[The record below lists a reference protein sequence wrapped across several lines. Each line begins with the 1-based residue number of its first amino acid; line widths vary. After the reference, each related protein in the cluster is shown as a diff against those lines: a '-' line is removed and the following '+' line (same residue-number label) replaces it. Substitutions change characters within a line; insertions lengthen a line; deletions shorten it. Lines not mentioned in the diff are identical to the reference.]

1 MTSHEQPLE
10 AGLYIV
16 GTPIGHLGDMT
27 ARGIETLKAASL
39 ILAED
44 TRTTRNLLNHFE
56 IKTHCISCHKF
67 NEAQRCG
74 EIISRIR
81 NGEAVA
87 MVTDSGMPCISDP
100 GARIVEACRAAGV
113 MITSAPGPTAV
124 TTALALSGFGGH
136 GFLFAGFLP
145 RKSGARQKILEPCA
159 ALPVPVIFYESP
171 YRLLKLLEEIEA
183 VMGAER
189 SVFVARELTK
199 KFEELLSGT
208 PAQIRQKFG
217 ERTVKGECVVIID
230 SAK

>member
-1 MTSHEQPLE
+1 MD

-16 GTPIGHLGDMT
+16 GTPIGNLGDMT

-39 ILAED
+39 IIAED

-67 NEAQRCG
+67 NEAQRCD
-74 EIISRIR
+74 EIIARIR
-81 NGEAVA
+81 SGEAVA

-100 GARIVEACRAAGV
+100 GARVVEACRAAGV
-113 MITSAPGPTAV
+113 RITSAPGPTAV

-145 RKSGARQKILEPCA
+145 RKSGARRRTLEQCA
-159 ALPVPVIFYESP
+159 ALPVPAILYESP
-171 YRLLKLLEEIEA
+171 YRLLKLIEEIEA
-183 VMGAER
+183 VMGAGR
-189 SVFVARELTK
+189 RVFVARELTK
-199 KFEELLSGT
+199 KFEELICGT
-208 PAQIRQKFG
+208 PSQIRQTFG

-230 SAK
+230 SAE

>member
-1 MTSHEQPLE
+1 MD

-27 ARGIETLKAASL
+27 ARGIETLKGASL
-39 ILAED
+39 VIAED

-67 NEAQRCG
+67 NEAQRCD
-74 EIISRIR
+74 EIIERIR
-81 NGEAVA
+81 RGEAVA

-100 GARIVEACRAAGV
+100 GARVVEACRAAGV
-113 MITSAPGPTAV
+113 MITSAPGPTAA

-145 RKSGARQKILEPCA
+145 RKSGARRRTLEQCA
-159 ALPVPVIFYESP
+159 ALPVPAIFYESP

-189 SVFVARELTK
+189 RVFVARELTK
-199 KFEELLSGT
+199 KFEELLCGT
-208 PAQIRQKFG
+208 PAEIRQKFG
-217 ERTVKGECVVIID
+217 ERTVKGECVVIIGPGE
-230 SAK
+230 

>member
-1 MTSHEQPLE
+1 MD

-16 GTPIGHLGDMT
+16 GTPIGNLGDIT
-27 ARGIETLKAASL
+27 ARALETLHAATL

-44 TRTTRNLLNHFE
+44 TRHTRKLLTHFE

-67 NEAQRCG
+67 NEAGRCE

-81 NGEAVA
+81 NGEAIA

-100 GARIVEACRAAGV
+100 GARVVEACREAEV

-136 GFLFAGFLP
+136 GFLFTGFPP
-145 RKSGARQKILEPCA
+145 RKSGARKRLLEQCA
-159 ALPVPVIFYESP
+159 DVPVAVILYESP
-171 YRLLKLLEEIEA
+171 YRLIKLLEVIEE
-183 VMGAER
+183 VLGPDR

-199 KFEELLSGT
+199 KFEELLRGT
-208 PAQIRQKFG
+208 APQIRAKFDG
-217 ERTVKGECVVIID
+217 RTVKGECVVIIGP
-230 SAK
+230 KQ

>member
-1 MTSHEQPLE
+1 MD

-16 GTPIGHLGDMT
+16 GTPLGNLGDMT
-27 ARGIETLKAASL
+27 ARGIETLKEASL
-39 ILAED
+39 IIAED

-67 NEAQRCG
+67 NEAQRCD
-74 EIISRIR
+74 EIIARIR

-100 GARIVEACRAAGV
+100 GARVVEACRAADV

-136 GFLFAGFLP
+136 GFLFAGFLQ
-145 RKSGARQKILEPCA
+145 RKSGARRRTLEQCA
-159 ALPVPVIFYESP
+159 ALPVPAVFYESP

-183 VMGAER
+183 VMGADR
-189 SVFVARELTK
+189 QIFVARELTK
-199 KFEELLSGT
+199 KFEELIRGT
-208 PAQIRQKFG
+208 PAEIRQRFG
-217 ERTVKGECVVIID
+217 ERTVKGECVVIIGP
-230 SAK
+230 AG

>member
-1 MTSHEQPLE
+1 MD

-27 ARGIETLKAASL
+27 ARGIETLKGASL
-39 ILAED
+39 VIAED

-67 NEAQRCG
+67 NEAQRCD
-74 EIISRIR
+74 EIIERIR
-81 NGEAVA
+81 RGEAVA

-100 GARIVEACRAAGV
+100 GARVVEACRAAGV
-113 MITSAPGPTAV
+113 MITSAPGPTAA

-145 RKSGARQKILEPCA
+145 RKSGARRRTLEQCA
-159 ALPVPVIFYESP
+159 ALPVPAIFYESP
-171 YRLLKLLEEIEA
+171 YRLLKLLEEIET

-189 SVFVARELTK
+189 RVFVARELTK
-199 KFEELLSGT
+199 KFEELLCGT
-208 PAQIRQKFG
+208 PAEIRQKFG
-217 ERTVKGECVVIID
+217 ERTVKGECVVIIGPGE
-230 SAK
+230 

>member
-1 MTSHEQPLE
+1 ME

-27 ARGIETLKAASL
+27 ARGIQTLKEASL
-39 ILAED
+39 VIAED

-56 IKTHCISCHKF
+56 IKTYCISCHKF
-67 NEAQRCG
+67 NEAQRCD
-74 EIISRIR
+74 EIIARIR

-136 GFLFAGFLP
+136 GFLFAGFLA
-145 RKSGARQKILEPCA
+145 RKTGARRKTLEQCA
-159 ALPVPVIFYESP
+159 ALPVPVILYESP
-171 YRLLKLLEEIEA
+171 YRLMKLLEEIET

-189 SVFVARELTK
+189 RIFVARELTK
-199 KFEELLSGT
+199 KFEELISGT
-208 PAQIRQKFG
+208 PVEIRKRFG

-230 SAK
+230 SAE

>member
-1 MTSHEQPLE
+1 MD
-10 AGLYIV
+10 AGLYVV
-16 GTPIGHLGDMT
+16 GTPLGHLGDMT
-27 ARGIETLKAASL
+27 ARGLETLKEASL

-56 IKTHCISCHKF
+56 INTHCISCHKF
-67 NEAQRCG
+67 NEAQRCN
-74 EIISRIR
+74 EIIARIR

-100 GARIVEACRAAGV
+100 GARVVEACRTAGV
-113 MITSAPGPTAV
+113 MVTSAPGPTAV

-145 RKSGARQKILEPCA
+145 RKSGARHKTLEQCST
-159 ALPVPVIFYESP
+159 LPVPVILYESP
-171 YRLLKLLEEIEA
+171 YRLLKLLEEVEA
-183 VMGAER
+183 MMGAER
-189 SVFVARELTK
+189 RVFVARELTK

-208 PAQIRQKFG
+208 PAQIREQFG

-230 SAK
+230 SAE

>member
-1 MTSHEQPLE
+1 MD

-27 ARGIETLKAASL
+27 ARGIETLKEASL
-39 ILAED
+39 IMAED

-56 IKTHCISCHKF
+56 IKTHCISCHQF
-67 NEAQRCG
+67 NEAQRCD
-74 EIISRIR
+74 EIIARIR
-81 NGEAVA
+81 SGETVA

-100 GARIVEACRAAGV
+100 GARVVAACRDAGV
-113 MITSAPGPTAV
+113 QITSAPGPTAV

-145 RKSGARQKILEPCA
+145 RKSGARRKTLEQCA

-199 KFEELLSGT
+199 KFEELLNGT
-208 PAQIRQKFG
+208 PAQIRQQFG
-217 ERTVKGECVVIID
+217 ERAVRGECVVIID
-230 SAK
+230 AAE

>member
-1 MTSHEQPLE
+1 MTSHEQKID

-27 ARGIETLKAASL
+27 ARGIQTLKDASL
-39 ILAED
+39 VIAED

-56 IKTHCISCHKF
+56 IKTYCISCHKF
-67 NEAQRCG
+67 NEAQRCD
-74 EIISRIR
+74 EIIARIR

-100 GARIVEACRAAGV
+100 GTRIVEACRAAGV
-113 MITSAPGPTAV
+113 LITSAPGPTAA

-136 GFLFAGFLP
+136 GFLFAGFLA
-145 RKSGARQKILEPCA
+145 RKTGARRKTLEQCA
-159 ALPVPVIFYESP
+159 ALPVPVILYESP
-171 YRLLKLLEEIEA
+171 YRLMKLLEEIEA

-189 SVFVARELTK
+189 RIFVARELTK

-208 PAQIRQKFG
+208 PAEIRQRFG

-230 SAK
+230 SAE

>member
-1 MTSHEQPLE
+1 MD

-27 ARGIETLKAASL
+27 ARGITTLKEA
-39 ILAED
+39 
-44 TRTTRNLLNHFE
+44 TRNLLNHFE

-67 NEAQRCG
+67 NEAQRCD
-74 EIISRIR
+74 EIIARIR
-81 NGEAVA
+81 SGEAVA

-100 GARIVEACRAAGV
+100 GARVVEACRTAGV

-145 RKSGARQKILEPCA
+145 RKSGARRRILEQCA
-159 ALPVPVIFYESP
+159 ALPVPAIFYESP
-171 YRLLKLLEEIEA
+171 YRLMKLLEEIEA

-189 SVFVARELTK
+189 QVFVARELTK
-199 KFEELLSGT
+199 KFEELLRGT
-208 PAQIRQKFG
+208 PAEIRQRFG
-217 ERTVKGECVVIID
+217 ERTVKGECVVIVG
-230 SAK
+230 SGE

>member
-1 MTSHEQPLE
+1 MD

-27 ARGIETLKAASL
+27 ARGITTLKEASL
-39 ILAED
+39 IIAED

-67 NEAQRCG
+67 NEAQRCN
-74 EIISRIR
+74 EIIARIR
-81 NGEAVA
+81 SGEAVA

-100 GARIVEACRAAGV
+100 GARVVEACRAAGV

-145 RKSGARQKILEPCA
+145 RKSGARRRILEQCA
-159 ALPVPVIFYESP
+159 ALPVPAIFYESP
-171 YRLLKLLEEIEA
+171 YRLMKLLEEIEA

-189 SVFVARELTK
+189 PVFVARELTK

-208 PAQIRQKFG
+208 PAEIRQRFG
-217 ERTVKGECVVIID
+217 ERTVKGECVVIIGPGE
-230 SAK
+230 

>member
-1 MTSHEQPLE
+1 MTSHEHPLE
-10 AGLYIV
+10 AGLYLV
-16 GTPIGHLGDMT
+16 GTPIGNLGDMT

-39 ILAED
+39 IIAED
-44 TRTTRNLLNHFE
+44 TRTTRKLLTRFE

-67 NEAQRCG
+67 NEAQRCD
-74 EIISRIR
+74 EMITRIR

-100 GARIVEACRAAGV
+100 GARVVEACRAAGV
-113 MITSAPGPTAV
+113 LITSAPGPTAV

-145 RKSGARQKILEPCA
+145 RKSGARRRTLEQCA
-159 ALPVPVIFYESP
+159 ALPIPAVFYESP

-189 SVFVARELTK
+189 PVFVARELTK
-199 KFEELLSGT
+199 TFEELLSGT

-217 ERTVKGECVVIID
+217 ARAVKGECVVLVD
-230 SAK
+230 SAR

>member
-1 MTSHEQPLE
+1 MN

-27 ARGIETLKAASL
+27 ARGITTLKEASL
-39 ILAED
+39 IIAED

-67 NEAQRCG
+67 NEAQRCD
-74 EIISRIR
+74 EIITRIR

-100 GARIVEACRAAGV
+100 GARVVAACRAAGV
-113 MITSAPGPTAV
+113 LITSAPGPTAV
-124 TTALALSGFGGH
+124 TTALALSSFGGH

-145 RKSGARQKILEPCA
+145 RKSGARRRTLEQCA

-208 PAQIRQKFG
+208 PAQIRQTFG

>member
-1 MTSHEQPLE
+1 MD

-27 ARGIETLKAASL
+27 ARGIQTLKEASL
-39 ILAED
+39 VIAED

-56 IKTHCISCHKF
+56 IKTYCISCHKF
-67 NEAQRCG
+67 NEAQRCD
-74 EIISRIR
+74 EIIARIR

-113 MITSAPGPTAV
+113 MITSAPGPTAA

-136 GFLFAGFLP
+136 GFLFAGFLA
-145 RKSGARQKILEPCA
+145 RKTGARRKTLEQCA
-159 ALPVPVIFYESP
+159 SLPVPIILYESP
-171 YRLLKLLEEIEA
+171 YRLMKLLEEIEA

-189 SVFVARELTK
+189 RVFVARELTK

-208 PAQIRQKFG
+208 PAEIRQRFG

-230 SAK
+230 SAE

>member
-1 MTSHEQPLE
+1 ME

-27 ARGIETLKAASL
+27 ARGIETLRAASL
-39 ILAED
+39 IIAED

-67 NEAQRCG
+67 NEAQRCD
-74 EIISRIR
+74 EIIARIR

-100 GARIVEACRAAGV
+100 GARVVQACRAAGV
-113 MITSAPGPTAV
+113 PVTSAPGPTAV

-145 RKSGARQKILEPCA
+145 RKSGARHKILERCA

-171 YRLLKLLEEIEA
+171 FRLLKLLEEIEA

-189 SVFVARELTK
+189 SVFAARELTK

-208 PAQIRQKFG
+208 PAQIRQQFG
-217 ERTVKGECVVIID
+217 ERTVKGECVVIIGPCE
-230 SAK
+230 

>member
-1 MTSHEQPLE
+1 MD

-16 GTPIGHLGDMT
+16 GTPLGNLGDMT
-27 ARGIETLKAASL
+27 ARGIETLKEASL
-39 ILAED
+39 VIAED

-67 NEAQRCG
+67 NEAQRCD
-74 EIISRIR
+74 EIITRIR

-100 GARIVEACRAAGV
+100 GARVVEACRAAGV

-136 GFLFAGFLP
+136 GFLFAGFLQ
-145 RKSGARQKILEPCA
+145 RKSGARRRTLEQCA
-159 ALPVPVIFYESP
+159 ALPVPAVFYESP

-183 VMGAER
+183 VMGADR
-189 SVFVARELTK
+189 QVFVARELTK
-199 KFEELLSGT
+199 KFEELIRGT
-208 PAQIRQKFG
+208 PAEIRQRFG
-217 ERTVKGECVVIID
+217 ERTVKGECVIIVGPGE
-230 SAK
+230 